1 MKFSIRFWIGAL
13 KVGLLSALTVGAI
26 AAAEPSVSADGKAIV
41 ISSTAAREAARFRLE
56 PEYPA
61 AARQFRLSG
70 DVQAEV
76 TIGLDGK
83 VESVAVSKGNAILNS
98 AVSSAVKKWT
108 FAPFSVDGRPTRAKS
123 TLTFT
128 FKL

>member
-13 KVGLLSALTVGAI
+13 RAGLLSALTVGAI
-26 AAAEPSVSADGKAIV
+26 AAAEPTVSTEGKTIV
-41 ISSTAAREAARFRLE
+41 ISSSAAREAARIHLE

-98 AVSSAVKKWT
+98 AVALAVKKWT

>member
-1 MKFSIRFWIGAL
+1 MKFSTRFCITQLGA
-13 KVGLLSALTVGAI
+13 GLLFALSAGAMG
-26 AAAEPSVSADGKAIV
+26 AAEPTVSADGKAIV
-41 ISSTAAREAARFRLE
+41 ISSSAAREAARIHLE

-70 DVQAEV
+70 EVQAEV

-83 VESVAVSKGNAILNS
+83 VEHVAVSKGNAILNS
-98 AVSSAVKKWT
+98 AVASAVKKWT

-123 TLTFT
+123 TLTFS

>member
-1 MKFSIRFWIGAL
+1 MKFSTQFGIGPLGA
-13 KVGLLSALTVGAI
+13 GLLAALSVGAMG
-26 AAAEPSVSADGKAIV
+26 AAEPSVGADSKAIV
-41 ISSTAAREAARFRLE
+41 ISSSAAREAARIHLE

-83 VESVAVSKGNAILNS
+83 VEHVAVSKGNAILNS
-98 AVSSAVKKWT
+98 AVASAVKKWT

-123 TLTFT
+123 TLTFS

>member
-13 KVGLLSALTVGAI
+13 RAGLLSVLTVGAM
-26 AAAEPSVSADGKAIV
+26 AAAEPTVSTEGKTIV
-41 ISSTAAREAARFRLE
+41 ISSSAAREAARIHLE

-98 AVSSAVKKWT
+98 AVASAVKKWT

-123 TLTFT
+123 TLTFS